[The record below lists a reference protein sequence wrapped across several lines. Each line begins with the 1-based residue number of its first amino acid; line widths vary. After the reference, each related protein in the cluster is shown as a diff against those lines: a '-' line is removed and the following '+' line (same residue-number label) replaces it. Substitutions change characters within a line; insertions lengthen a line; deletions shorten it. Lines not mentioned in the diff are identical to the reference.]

1 MTWQLIFLR
10 LLFCWTLAA
19 VAAAHDVWRA
29 DARGASAA
37 HSFLSAVRI
46 CVRYGVVLTI
56 GVIFEAMFESIDR
69 IWDFSLKPLSYDLT
83 AYREYVR
90 QAVLVG
96 FGLCFIIVISLVDRP
111 LDRLLPNDLANRTR
125 AADR

>member
-19 VAAAHDVWRA
+19 VAAAHDVLRA
-29 DARGASAA
+29 DARGASPA

-56 GVIFEAMFESIDR
+56 GVIFAAAFESVDK
-69 IWDFSLKPLSYDLT
+69 IWDFRVKPFSYDLT
-83 AYREYVR
+83 AYSEYVR

-96 FGLCFIIVISLVDRP
+96 FALCFIMVISLVNRP
-111 LDRLLPNDLANRTR
+111 LDKLLPSDLANRTR